1 MLFSEPEE
9 ALVRFDTV
17 LAHGLVV
24 TMDEGYTLIPDGA
37 VAIKCGEIAAV
48 GPTQEIQTLG
58 VAGKVVDCRGTAILP
73 GLINAHTHAP
83 MTLLRGLADDL
94 RLDVWLY
101 GYMMPVERRFVDVE
115 FCQLGTRLACAEMIR
130 SGVTCF
136 ADMYYFEDQ
145 IAATAAEIGMRAVC
159 AETILK
165 FPAPGAPTYED
176 SLAYSRDFI
185 THWRNHALI
194 RPAVGPHA
202 PYTSTPEMLEAAI
215 DLAREFDV
223 PVLTHLCE
231 TADEV
236 AEAHRTWEMSPI
248 RWVRE
253 QGIFQ
258 SRVVAAH
265 CVHVD
270 EPDLRILAQAGSGVI
285 HNPTSN
291 LKLASGVAPVPRM
304 LEMGI
309 PVGIGTDGTA
319 SNNDLDMFEEMRLAA
334 LVAKGMSGDP
344 LAVPAKSALTM
355 ATRGGA
361 EALGIDDI
369 VGSLEVGKRADVAVV
384 ALDGLHLVP
393 KFEYSPD
400 AIYSQIV
407 YAGKSVDVRDV
418 WVDGVPLMQDREL
431 VTVAEKDLQRAAQEL
446 ARDIDSFLITRK
458 GSVLDQLVAIGGVEI
473 NETFEIQVKV
483 RATAPVNVIETLE
496 SHARIAVVKP
506 TVRRQY
512 DTYFHFSDRDQ
523 GRLRHRE
530 DEVLDDD
537 GQIKEVFAVLTLT
550 VPSEQ
555 QEYDK
560 SVLLSRSRFVAHA
573 DRSLR
578 FYREYFQP
586 AEEIKIHK
594 ERRRYRIIY
603 SDTAFAINLDILI
616 DRPGEDAFLEIKSR
630 TWSREDAK
638 RKAFL
643 IGELLEIF
651 GVDDQE
657 LVRSQ
662 YFEMVPRPASK
673 LDVSGQHSVS
683 DSGFQSSEED
693 RCAESS

>member
-1 MLFSEPEE
+1 MTDPFSEDV
-9 ALVRFDTV
+9 LVQFDTV
-17 LAHGLVV
+17 FAHGLVV
-24 TMDEGYTLIPDGA
+24 TMDEDYTLIPDGA
-37 VAIKCGEIAAV
+37 VGVKSGEIVALGTTQQVQEQGAA
-48 GPTQEIQTLG
+48 QE
-58 VAGKVVDCRGTAILP
+58 VVDCRGTAILP

-101 GYMMPVERRFVDVE
+101 GYMMPVERRFVDPE
-115 FCQLGTRLACAEMIR
+115 FCRLGTRLACAEMIR

-136 ADMYYFEDQ
+136 ADLYYYEDQ
-145 IAATAAEIGMRAVC
+145 IASAAAEIGMRAVC

-165 FPAPGAPTYED
+165 FPAPGAATYDD

-185 THWRNHALI
+185 IRWKEHPLI

-202 PYTSTPEMLEAAI
+202 PYTATPEMLAAAI
-215 DLAREFDV
+215 DLAVEFNV
-223 PVLTHLCE
+223 PILTHLCE
-231 TADEV
+231 TVDEV
-236 AEAHRTWEMSPI
+236 SDAQRNWRMSPVE
-248 RWVRE
+248 WVKE
-253 QGIFQ
+253 QGIFR

-270 EPDLRILAQAGSGVI
+270 ESDLRILAQAGTGVI

-291 LKLASGVAPVPRM
+291 LKLASGVAPTTRM
-304 LEMGI
+304 LELGLA
-309 PVGIGTDGTA
+309 VGIGTDGTA

-334 LVAKGMSGDP
+334 LVAKGITGDP
-344 LAVPAKSALTM
+344 LAVPAKAALTM

-361 EALGIDDI
+361 KALGIDDI
-369 VGSLEVGKRADVAVV
+369 VGSLEVGKRADLAVV
-384 ALDGLHLVP
+384 SLNGLHLVP

-407 YAGKSVDVRDV
+407 YAAKSVDVRDV
-418 WVDGVPLMQDREL
+418 WVNGAPLMRDRSLDSL
-431 VTVAEKDLQRAAQEL
+431 VEADLYVAAQEL
-446 ARDIDSFLITRK
+446 ARDIDSFLIERK

-483 RATAPVNVIETLE
+483 RLTTPSDVIDILE
-496 SHARIAVVKP
+496 SNTRIAVVKP

-512 DTYFHFSDRDQ
+512 DTYFRFSDRDQ

-537 GQIKEVFAVLTLT
+537 GQIEEAFYVLTLT

-555 QEYDK
+555 QEYEK

-586 AEEIKIHK
+586 VEEIEIHK
-594 ERRRYRIIY
+594 ERKRYRIIY
-603 SDTAFAINLDILI
+603 HDTAFAVNI
-616 DRPGEDAFLEIKSR
+616 DRLINRPGQETFLEIKSR

-638 RKAFL
+638 RKAVL

-651 GVDDQE
+651 CVDDQE

-662 YFEMVPRPASK
+662 YFE
-673 LDVSGQHSVS
+673 LGT
-683 DSGFQSSEED
+683 
-693 RCAESS
+693 AEV